1 METTPDQIRY
11 VLVEVRKMLY
21 AHPKMLPDPLWVRF
35 SGFGEASLDVDVFAY
50 MSATDYSESL
60 EIAEDLNLRVMDI
73 VGQAGTELAVPS
85 QIQYGVEGKPLDEER
100 VRMAEAH
107 VREWRAQQALYL
119 PNFPPEKIEE
129 LKGSLDYPP
138 AGSPDRR

>member
-1 METTPDQIRY
+1 
-11 VLVEVRKMLY
+11 
-21 AHPKMLPDPLWVRF
+21 
-35 SGFGEASLDVDVFAY
+35 